1 MKSSKK
7 ASAKKTTSKDIL
19 DQDLSAVLQAGS
31 WQRMKFEL
39 QPKNKTIT
47 LRISEELLEAVKK
60 QAAAHGLDYQKYI
73 RLALEQL
80 VFKAG

>member
-7 ASAKKTTSKDIL
+7 VSAKKTASKDL
-19 DQDLSAVLQAGS
+19 LAHDLSGFLQSSS
-31 WQRMKFEL
+31 WQKVKFEL

-60 QAAAHGLDYQKYI
+60 RAAAEGLDYQKYI

-80 VFKAG
+80 VFKVS